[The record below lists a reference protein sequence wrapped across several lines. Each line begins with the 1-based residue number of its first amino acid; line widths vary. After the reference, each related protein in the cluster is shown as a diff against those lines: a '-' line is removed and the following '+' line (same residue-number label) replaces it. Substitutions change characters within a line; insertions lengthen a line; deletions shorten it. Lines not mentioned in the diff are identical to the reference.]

1 MTHRLCEFETDDA
14 LFEKWIDKDYLPIRE
29 CMEVCRERS
38 KTAG

>member
-14 LFEKWIDKDYLPIRE
+14 LFEKWIDKDYLPTRE